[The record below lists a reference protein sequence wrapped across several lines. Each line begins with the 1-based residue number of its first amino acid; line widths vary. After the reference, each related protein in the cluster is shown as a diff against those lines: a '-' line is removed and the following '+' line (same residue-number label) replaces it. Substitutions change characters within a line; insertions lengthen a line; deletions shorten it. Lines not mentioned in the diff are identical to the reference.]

1 MSFGRIERK
10 TIREWNT
17 PGLAYLGALGGI
29 GLATAHHIHHMSVGD
44 LPEHS
49 IGLHIFGELFGA
61 TLAGALA
68 LAVFAGI
75 RNRLVSRRA

>member
-1 MSFGRIERK
+1 
-10 TIREWNT
+10 
-17 PGLAYLGALGGI
+17 
-29 GLATAHHIHHMSVGD
+29 MSVGD

-75 RNRLVSRRA
+75 RNRLVSRRV